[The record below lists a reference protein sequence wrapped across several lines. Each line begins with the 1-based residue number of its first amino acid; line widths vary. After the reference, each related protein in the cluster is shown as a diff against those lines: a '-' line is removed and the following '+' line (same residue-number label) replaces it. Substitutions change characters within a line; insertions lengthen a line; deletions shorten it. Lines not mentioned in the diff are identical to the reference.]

1 MPQSITPSPRK
12 RKSTGKRLRFS
23 VFQRDQFACQYCGAQ
38 PPAVVLVCDHIEPA
52 SKGGETNIDNLI
64 TSCETCNQGKADRS
78 LGDRPVRPDADLM
91 YLETQQE
98 IAELRRYQDA
108 ALERDDLFQQI
119 FDRLDDI
126 WTTYTGLDWM
136 PPDRIYRTLIDRH
149 GPEITEESVRRM
161 AWRIAAGKVETRSG
175 RWIGYLMS
183 VARNVA
189 EEWDEGDG

>member
-1 MPQSITPSPRK
+1 MPQSNISSHRK

-23 VFQRDQFACQYCGAQ
+23 VFQRDQFTCQYCGAQ
-38 PPAVVLVCDHIEPA
+38 PPDVVLVCDHIAPVA
-52 SKGGETNIDNLI
+52 RGGETSIDNLI
-64 TSCETCNQGKADRS
+64 TSCEACNQGKADRS
-78 LGDRPVRPDADLM
+78 LGDRAVRPDADLL

-98 IAELRRYQDA
+98 IAELRRYQNA

-149 GPEITEESVRRM
+149 GPGIAEESVRRM
-161 AWRIAAGKVETRSG
+161 AWRVAAGKIETRG
-175 RWIGYLMS
+175 NRWIGYLMS